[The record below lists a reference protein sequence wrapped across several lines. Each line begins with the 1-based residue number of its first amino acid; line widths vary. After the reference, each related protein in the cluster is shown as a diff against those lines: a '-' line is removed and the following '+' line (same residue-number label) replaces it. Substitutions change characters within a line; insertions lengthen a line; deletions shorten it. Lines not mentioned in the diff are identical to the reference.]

1 VTHRFLRR
9 AIFFKIGNACSST
22 GWNHEV
28 LAITDAMQGILTL
41 RGENSTQQIVL
52 SADRLRSGSIL
63 YSPTG
68 EEIDIGLE
76 VRGVGH
82 AAAKG
87 VVDTAASNAG
97 CNPDFTFR
105 SFCDP
110 KF

>member
-1 VTHRFLRR
+1 
-9 AIFFKIGNACSST
+9 
-22 GWNHEV
+22 
-28 LAITDAMQGILTL
+28 
-41 RGENSTQQIVL
+41 
-52 SADRLRSGSIL
+52 L

-97 CNPDFTFR
+97 YNPDFTFR